1 MEMRIYLS
9 SWRIGMDL
17 CGIFLL
23 KIKMKEGKKK
33 YLAIKRN
40 ILLRVRNLVYTYSM
54 LKLDNYI
61 RRNV

>member
-1 MEMRIYLS
+1 
-9 SWRIGMDL
+9 MDL